1 MPSSMSFP
9 SNVRHGFFY
18 GAKHRKDEA
27 HGAAS
32 AQLPPAVEE
41 NILRN
46 VLLKNYGAS
55 NWEEKVA
62 DHGNIW
68 KNYGN
73 IWKNTKEYLT
83 NNMINIAVTHWLCLK
98 MSPRNQPKN
107 VLAITKR
114 DWRRYVHSI

>member
-1 MPSSMSFP
+1 MAPST
-9 SNVRHGFFY
+9 
-18 GAKHRKDEA
+18 KDEA

-46 VLLKNYGAS
+46 VLLKSCGAR

-68 KNYGN
+68 KNMETYGKL
-73 IWKNTKEYLT
+73 WKHMEKYKG
-83 NNMINIAVTHWLCLK
+83 I
-98 MSPRNQPKN
+98 SNQQY
-107 VLAITKR
+107 
-114 DWRRYVHSI
+114 D